1 MIKSAG
7 KSIVVV
13 YFAND
18 VNALVLS
25 KLFSWK
31 INPRKLIL
39 ISFSCVNLPSSPQD
53 HIPHVRHDDNHRT
66 SHRTPNQNQ
75 WQTKI
80 RRVTKEVRNFYNLL
94 KCVHRLDTD
103 FKSIS
108 PTCKVCSTSFFG
120 EGVLNR
126 GIGPNDYII
135 KWGTWP
141 NSYNITYGEGG
152 LSGPWKIIIKP
163 ARWER

>member
-39 ISFSCVNLPSSPQD
+39 TLVSCFNLPSSPPD
-53 HIPHVRHDDNHRT
+53 HIPHVRHDDNHRQAT
-66 SHRTPNQNQ
+66 MTNQKSGELQ
-75 WQTKI
+75 
-80 RRVTKEVRNFYNLL
+80 RRCNLL

-103 FKSIS
+103 FKSIT

-120 EGVLNR
+120 EGMLNR
-126 GIGPNDYII
+126 GIGPNDFII

-141 NSYNITYGEGG
+141 NSYNITYGKGG
-152 LSGPWKIIIKP
+152 LSGPWKVIM
-163 ARWER
+163 